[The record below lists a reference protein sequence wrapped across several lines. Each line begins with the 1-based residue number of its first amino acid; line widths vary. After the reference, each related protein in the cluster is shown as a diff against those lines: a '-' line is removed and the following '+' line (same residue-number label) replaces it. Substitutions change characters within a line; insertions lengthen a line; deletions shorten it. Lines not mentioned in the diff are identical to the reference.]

1 MNVRPFE
8 PLRFTGVVLR
18 ADSALDGGKV
28 VQLPVVVHV
37 HRHDVRAISSGR
49 SWRKV
54 LFLRVLAIPER
65 L

>member
-1 MNVRPFE
+1 VNVHPFE

-18 ADSALDGGKV
+18 ADAAPDGGNV
-28 VQLPVVVHV
+28 VQLPVVVHG

-49 SWRKV
+49 GWRKV
-54 LFLRVLAIPER
+54 LVVRVLAIPER